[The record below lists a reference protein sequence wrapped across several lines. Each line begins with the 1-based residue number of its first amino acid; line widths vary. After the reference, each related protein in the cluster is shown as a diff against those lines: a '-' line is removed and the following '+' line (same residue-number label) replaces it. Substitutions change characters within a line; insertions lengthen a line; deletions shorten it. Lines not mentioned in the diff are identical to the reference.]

1 MIQETIAISK
11 TKRSSIEFY
20 TIFCIIAVMN
30 EAHNLLNPPS
40 IDFSMLDYECA
51 YLPGRKV
58 RMHYK
63 YINNASKTF
72 TTAVI
77 DRGWRRFG
85 KYFFHPIC
93 NGCNACKSI
102 RINVADFQPS
112 KSQRKAINRNK
123 ETKILIQKPMITQAH
138 LELYNKYHAF
148 KHQKDGW
155 SHRNISQREYFEHFV
170 DGAHD
175 FGKEI
180 LYMDGDKLIG
190 VDLIDILD
198 DGISSIYF
206 YYDPDYSRLSLGT
219 YSLLYQIQLAKI
231 LELPWIYLGYWVEGC
246 KAFAYKPKFQPQE
259 ILDGFPPISKIPQWE
274 QWECIPR

>member
-1 MIQETIAISK
+1 
-11 TKRSSIEFY
+11 
-20 TIFCIIAVMN
+20 MN
-30 EAHNLLNPPS
+30 EELKIDLLNPPS
-40 IDFSMLDYECA
+40 TDFSMLDYECA
-51 YLPGRKV
+51 YLPNRTV
-58 RMHYK
+58 RMSYK
-63 YINNASKTF
+63 YVDNASKTF

-93 NGCNACKSI
+93 NGCNECKSI
-102 RINVADFQPS
+102 RIDVNAFTPT
-112 KSQRKAINRNK
+112 KSQRKAIKRNK
-123 ETKILIQKPMITQAH
+123 DTRIIVQKPTMTQLH
-138 LELYNKYHAF
+138 LDLYNKYHAF

-155 SHRNISQREYFEHFV
+155 THRNISQREYYENFV

-175 FGKEI
+175 FGKEV

-206 YYDPDYSRLSLGT
+206 YYDPDYPNLSLGT
-219 YSLLYQIQLAKI
+219 YSLLYQIELAKV
-231 LELPWIYLGYWVEGC
+231 LELPWIYLGYWVDGC

-259 ILDGFPPISKIPQWE
+259 ILDGFPHVSEEPQWE
-274 QWECIPR
+274 KWEFKELP